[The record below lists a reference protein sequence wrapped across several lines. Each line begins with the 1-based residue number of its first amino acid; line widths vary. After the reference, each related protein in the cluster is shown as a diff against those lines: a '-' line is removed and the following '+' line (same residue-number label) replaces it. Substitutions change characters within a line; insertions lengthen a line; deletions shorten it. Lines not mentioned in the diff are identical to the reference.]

1 MTQVQFISYCKQVAN
16 NIKTNDLDR
25 LFSSYYLNLDTVK
38 KTIAA
43 LGGLDAVKSFV
54 AANISKTENELFYL

>member
-1 MTQVQFISYCKQVAN
+1 MNKTQFILYCKQVAN
-16 NIKTNDLDR
+16 SIKSNNIDR
-25 LFSSYYLNLDTVK
+25 LFDSYYLNLDAVK